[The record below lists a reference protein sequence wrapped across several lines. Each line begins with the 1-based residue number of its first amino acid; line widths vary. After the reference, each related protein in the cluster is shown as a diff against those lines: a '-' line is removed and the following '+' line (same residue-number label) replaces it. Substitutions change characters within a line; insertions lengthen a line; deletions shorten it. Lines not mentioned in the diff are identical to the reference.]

1 MKRMPLQIVHVNE
14 QLEMLKDAE
23 FTGYTCLEHDVM
35 YPDYSGELGVGD
47 YVVFGNV
54 GGYSNVSKPPFIF
67 WNSPMIAQKA
77 DGSLAIM
84 KHGEKFEDIFAT
96 YVI

>member
-1 MKRMPLQIVHVNE
+1 MTEVIKMSIRYGFNYHTDENI
-14 QLEMLKDAE
+14 
-23 FTGYTCLEHDVM
+23 
-35 YPDYSGELGVGD
+35 
-47 YVVFGNV
+47 
-54 GGYSNVSKPPFIF
+54 SNLAM
-67 WNSPMIAQKA
+67 MIAQKA